1 MVWTVRVVDVTG
13 STNADL
19 VQAARDGERGPTVL
33 VARAQTA
40 GRGRLDRSWH
50 SAPGASVSV
59 SVLVAPAVP
68 QAAWTWLPALV
79 GLAVLDACALLGARV
94 GTDVG
99 AVGLK
104 WPNDVVVVERDVDAG
119 GGPGVDPGADP
130 RVGAEGARTGLAKLA
145 GILAEAV
152 VGPDHAAVVLGVGVN
167 LTEPDLTDP
176 DQGGLAGAR
185 AASLS
190 TLLGRPVDL
199 DEVVPVLVDAL
210 RARLLGWEAAGGDAA
225 AAGVVADYRRVCTT
239 LGRHVRAVSPGV
251 VRGGVAV
258 DLAADGSLV
267 LDGPGGLVLVTAGD
281 VEHLR

>member
-104 WPNDVVVVERDVDAG
+104 WPNDVVVVERDVGPG

-167 LTEPDLTDP
+167 LTDPDLTDP
-176 DQGGLAGAR
+176 DQGDLAGAR
-185 AASLS
+185 AGSLS
-190 TLLGRPVDL
+190 TLLDRPVDL
-199 DEVVPVLVDAL
+199 DEVVPVLIDAL
-210 RARLLGWEAAGGDAA
+210 RARLQGWEAAGGDAE

-239 LGRHVRAVSPGV
+239 LGRRVRAVSPGV

>member
-94 GTDVG
+94 GTGVG
-99 AVGLK
+99 SVGLK
-104 WPNDVVVVERDVDAG
+104 WPNDVVVVERDVD
-119 GGPGVDPGADP
+119 PGADPGADP
-130 RVGAEGARTGLAKLA
+130 DVGAEGARTGLAKLA

-152 VGPDHAAVVLGVGVN
+152 VGPDPAAVVLGVGVN